1 MVMVKIEIYTGNLC
15 GYCTAAKR
23 LLKQKS
29 VKFSEK
35 NVHNDIE
42 KKSEMMQRSHGSR
55 SVPQIFINDIHVG
68 GCDEL
73 FDLERLGKLD
83 KMLVA

>member
-29 VKFSEK
+29 AVFSET
-35 NVHNDIE
+35 NVHNNTE
-42 KKSEMMQRSHGSR
+42 KKSEMMQRSNGSR
-55 SVPQIFINDIHVG
+55 SVPQIFINDFHVG

-73 FDLERLGKLD
+73 FNLERLGKLD